1 MLSSQYL
8 KNNGYP
14 KLGRLIC
21 KKGDVNVYEYGS
33 HSVIRIYKS
42 NGGTALDR
50 DFELSNYLKE
60 NRVDYVTPIKDSRI
74 ITKSGVRYLIIK
86 MRKYLPYS
94 EGRTGWPKVN
104 YSTTIET
111 TNYEHEPFWDVHS
124 DNLGIDTRTRK
135 PVVYD
140 IWHGNGG
147 GMNPR
152 KFGSTPRPKVTSKTL
167 RNFKRMK
174 KEFETLVGVIV
185 GCQSCFGSAKA
196 FLVRSC
202 KWDNKFYKLY
212 ACYPKY
218 WKCKVTHHTY

>member
-21 KKGDVNVYEYGS
+21 KKGDVNVYEYGA
-33 HSVIRIYKS
+33 HNVIRIYKS

-60 NRVDYVTPIKDSRI
+60 NHVDHVTPVKDSRI

-94 EGRTGWPKVN
+94 EGRTDWPRVN
-104 YSTTIET
+104 YSKTIET
-111 TNYEHEPFWDVHS
+111 ARYSHSPFWDVDS
-124 DNLGIDTRTRK
+124 GNFGVDTRTRK
-135 PVVYD
+135 LVVYD
-140 IWHGNGG
+140 IWHGVGG
-147 GMNPR
+147 GRNPL
-152 KFGSTPRPKVTSKTL
+152 KFGSSPRPLITNKTL
-167 RNFKRMK
+167 RNINKMK
-174 KEFETLVGVIV
+174 KELETLYGGPI
-185 GCQSCFGSAKA
+185 GCQSCFCSAKA

-212 ACYPKY
+212 NCYPKY
-218 WKCKVTHHTY
+218 WKCKVTHTY